1 MLLAYRFDG
10 EALLRG
16 LGVDIG
22 SGGLNR
28 YVLFEGDWRDRETID
43 PSNFVLF
50 SLNICSSSNAR
61 IPAASS

>member
-50 SLNICSSSNAR
+50 
-61 IPAASS
+61 